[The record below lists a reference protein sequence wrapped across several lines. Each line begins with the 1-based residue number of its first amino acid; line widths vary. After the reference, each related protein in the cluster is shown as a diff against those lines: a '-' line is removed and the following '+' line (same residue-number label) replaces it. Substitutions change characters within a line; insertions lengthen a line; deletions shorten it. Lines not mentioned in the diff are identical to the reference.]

1 MKVSWK
7 AIRVFGITIGIPLI
21 LFVADQARQARA
33 ATALRQK
40 QQELADCKRCV
51 TLCRVKAGLSF
62 IEHLIRA
69 PSLYRRRSVSD
80 DGRCLGAIHPPDSGV
95 AH

>member
-33 ATALRQK
+33 ANALRQK
-40 QQELADCKRCV
+40 QQGLADCKRCV
-51 TLCRVKAGLSF
+51 TLVRVRGGLSF
-62 IEHLIRA
+62 IEHLIQKHGFTAEEAYQTTEDVWARFTR
-69 PSLYRRRSVSD
+69 PTVE
-80 DGRCLGAIHPPDSGV
+80 
-95 AH
+95 